1 MIKSITVKQ
10 RSVRLG
16 ESNGRVFTTMDV
28 PHSYVKDGSRE
39 YLICRYPEGD
49 FAIHQINCGQELGYC
64 GEVITFLMDDRE
76 LIEVKGPVPCDDLFE
91 HKTAARLAKILDRPE
106 IARKAFRIEI
116 GTDLAV
122 PFKQPAIIYEESR
135 FILGDWRYRV
145 RTAWAGMQIRIFAR
159 SGAACMTVDEV
170 LAVDYQRVFNMPKS
184 ISPTKTQ
191 AKKCVT

>member
-1 MIKSITVKQ
+1 MIKSVTVKQ

-64 GEVITFLMDDRE
+64 GEVITFMMDDRE

-135 FILGDWRYRV
+135 FILSLLLKWRVVSVNARCSWSSFLLEDWVVIISDRL
-145 RTAWAGMQIRIFAR
+145 TP
-159 SGAACMTVDEV
+159 VDAFEPSAS
-170 LAVDYQRVFNMPKS
+170 LH
-184 ISPTKTQ
+184 
-191 AKKCVT
+191 